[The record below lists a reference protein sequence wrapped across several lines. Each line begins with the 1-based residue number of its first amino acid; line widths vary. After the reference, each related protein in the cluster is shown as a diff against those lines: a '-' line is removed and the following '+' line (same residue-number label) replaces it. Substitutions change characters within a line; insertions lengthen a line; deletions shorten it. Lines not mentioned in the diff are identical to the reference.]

1 MLVLE
6 MGAGGKD
13 DRGRTVTTST
23 PFSASSWAAGFD
35 VSRVIPRI
43 LNSCESLLSLR
54 SCVITDPP
62 WLPVAPN
69 TVMILDMV
77 VEYIQGTVYLSDD

>member
-6 MGAGGKD
+6 MGAGAEKDGKH
-13 DRGRTVTTST
+13 TATTST
-23 PFSASSWAAGFD
+23 PFFASSWAAGFEE
-35 VSRVIPRI
+35 SRVIPRI

-54 SCVITDPP
+54 SCVMTEPP

-69 TVMILDMV
+69 TVMILDIV
-77 VEYIQGTVYLSDD
+77 VECMYCAW